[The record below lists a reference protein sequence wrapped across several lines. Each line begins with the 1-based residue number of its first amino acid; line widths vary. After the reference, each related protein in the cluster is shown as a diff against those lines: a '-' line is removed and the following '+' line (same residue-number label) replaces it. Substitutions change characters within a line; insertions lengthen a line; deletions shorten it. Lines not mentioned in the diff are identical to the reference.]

1 MSTDPANP
9 PAAPSTP
16 SPDLAA
22 PLADTE
28 RLLAQA
34 REALDAS
41 ERKRQIERELSQE
54 GAVDLETA
62 AMLTEAAVAG
72 MDKADVRAAV
82 ADLRKR
88 KPFLFR
94 AGPSRGSSVM
104 GGQLPADP
112 LADAAAAARD
122 SGDRRALL
130 RYLRLRRGG

>member
-1 MSTDPANP
+1 MSELTPA
-9 PAAPSTP
+9 S
-16 SPDLAA
+16 SDLAVK
-22 PLADTE
+22 LTETE

-54 GAVDLETA
+54 GAIDLETA

-72 MDKADVRAAV
+72 MPKADVRAAV
-82 ADLRKR
+82 AELRKR

-94 AGPSRGSSVM
+94 AAPARASGVM
-104 GGQLPADP
+104 GGQAPADP
-112 LADAAAAARD
+112 LSDAAAAARD

>member
-1 MSTDPANP
+1 MSDQPN
-9 PAAPSTP
+9 TP
-16 SPDLAA
+16 PDLSAK
-22 PLADTE
+22 LTE
-28 RLLAQA
+28 TESLLARA

-41 ERKRQIERELSQE
+41 ERKRQIERELFAE
-54 GAVDLETA
+54 NALDVETA
-62 AMLTEAAVAG
+62 AMLTEAVVAG

-94 AGPSRGSSVM
+94 ATTPRTSSVM
-104 GGQLPADP
+104 GGHAQSDP

-130 RYLRLRRGG
+130 KYLRLRRNA